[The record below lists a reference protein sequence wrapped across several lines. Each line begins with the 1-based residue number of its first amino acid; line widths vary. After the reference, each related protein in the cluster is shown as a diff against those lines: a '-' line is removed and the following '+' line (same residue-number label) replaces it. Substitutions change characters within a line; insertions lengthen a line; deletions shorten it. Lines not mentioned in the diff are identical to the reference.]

1 MKYSYNGFVR
11 IRQLKYALYL
21 HHIVVMYISYSS
33 WNTILEFCTI
43 SHKCIDSILVYIVQ
57 IFLQKMKIIA
67 KVSLVYPR
75 AQFTM

>member
-43 SHKCIDSILVYIVQ
+43 SHKHRFYI
-57 IFLQKMKIIA
+57 
-67 KVSLVYPR
+67 SLYCADFPSENENHC
-75 AQFTM
+75 